1 MMTKYCKGCGVRLQ
15 DEDREAIGYT
25 PNLEKDYCQRCFRIR
40 HYDDVMI
47 SMQKGI
53 DGAQVLQRI
62 ARYDALILWV
72 VDIFDF
78 EANMLPGLSRH
89 LPGRDI
95 VMIATKRDL
104 LPQTLS
110 DEKLAMFVLQRL
122 KEEEIRVEGIV
133 MCGDLARNPHHPD
146 NHSVEEVK
154 NAIAKYR
161 HGRDVIVM
169 GMANAGKSTLLN
181 ALCDDADLTTSAHP
195 GTTLDVV
202 ALPMPEYTLY
212 DTPGITRHDSL
223 LTHAPDAVLREV
235 IPFRPLRPQVYQL
248 HEDQSYALGGM
259 VRLDVRCAEKGTVV
273 AYFSDRLK
281 LHRGKLEKA
290 DAVWQ
295 KHLGGL
301 LSPTLDSDPKQMV
314 TYSCPVRKTKI
325 DVVIHGLGW
334 FCISP
339 GISEVSVRVNK
350 DVNVTFRK
358 AMI

>member
-1 MMTKYCKGCGVRLQ
+1 MTKYCKGCGVRLQ

-161 HGRDVIVM
+161 HGHGQCRQ
-169 GMANAGKSTLLN
+169 
-181 ALCDDADLTTSAHP
+181 
-195 GTTLDVV
+195 
-202 ALPMPEYTLY
+202 E
-212 DTPGITRHDSL
+212 
-223 LTHAPDAVLREV
+223 HAAQRAVR
-235 IPFRPLRPQVYQL
+235 
-248 HEDQSYALGGM
+248 
-259 VRLDVRCAEKGTVV
+259 
-273 AYFSDRLK
+273 
-281 LHRGKLEKA
+281 
-290 DAVWQ
+290 
-295 KHLGGL
+295 
-301 LSPTLDSDPKQMV
+301 
-314 TYSCPVRKTKI
+314 
-325 DVVIHGLGW
+325 
-334 FCISP
+334 
-339 GISEVSVRVNK
+339 
-350 DVNVTFRK
+350 
-358 AMI
+358 